1 MSENRSEFDSKLCL
15 VTGAGQGIGLA
26 CAKSLLAQNARVIA
40 CDVTQKALD
49 ALQQSLPSDQ
59 QQRTTLLPFDLADSS
74 AIQNACRKLEQDQL
88 IPDYI
93 VTCAGTLHL
102 ESVLDLP
109 LEALNKTM
117 DVNLKGTDRKS
128 VV

>member
-1 MSENRSEFDSKLCL
+1 MSENCSEFDSKLCL

-59 QQRTTLLPFDLADSS
+59 
-74 AIQNACRKLEQDQL
+74 
-88 IPDYI
+88 
-93 VTCAGTLHL
+93 
-102 ESVLDLP
+102 
-109 LEALNKTM
+109 
-117 DVNLKGTDRKS
+117 
-128 VV
+128 